1 MSISSS
7 AVLVELNISVWTAN
21 KLDKGATDSVLMSS
35 SASVGAAQVRK
46 NLMAGTDKR
55 KKIADYASRA
65 RLYHNQTTLSWSDK
79 GARLLPTSLF
89 MDYKQNMNVYE
100 RNMNT
105 MIQDFYASY
114 VDLIELSKHHMGN
127 LFNANDYPTIEEL
140 RSKFGFRL
148 VFSPLPESGDFRLD
162 IPNADMQELA
172 TNYES
177 SFNDRLK
184 DAMREPWDKLH
195 KALTHLSEKLTDEE
209 VDEQVEGKSAKR
221 YHDTLIT
228 SNQELC
234 QLLTH
239 LNVTK
244 DPKLED
250 ARRSLE
256 LTMLG
261 LDIDDI
267 KEHAEVRGSVKSK
280 VDAILEKFDW

>member
-21 KLDKGATDSVLMSS
+21 KLDKGATDSVLASN
-35 SASVGAAQVRK
+35 SASKDSAQVRK

-55 KKIADYASRA
+55 KKISDYAAKA

-89 MDYKQNMNVYE
+89 MDYKSNMNVYQK
-100 RNMNT
+100 NMNT
-105 MIQDFYASY
+105 MIEDFYVNYA
-114 VDLIELSKHHMGN
+114 DLIDLAKHHMGD
-127 LFNANDYPTIEEL
+127 LFNPYDYPSIEEL

-148 VFSPLPESGDFRLD
+148 VFSPLPEGGDFRLD
-162 IPNADMQELA
+162 IPKADMEELGEQ
-172 TNYES
+172 YES
-177 SFNDRLK
+177 AFNDRLK

-195 KALTHLSEKLTDEE
+195 KTLTHISEKLTD
-209 VDEQVEGKSAKR
+209 VEGDDETKKR

-228 SNQELC
+228 NAQELC
-234 QLLTH
+234 GLLSH

-244 DPKLED
+244 DPLLEN

-261 LDIDDI
+261 VDIEAIKESPDVRSSVKAKVDDI
-267 KEHAEVRGSVKSK
+267 LS
-280 VDAILEKFDW
+280 KFDW

>member
-21 KLDKGATDSVLMSS
+21 KLDKGATEAVLNNN
-35 SASVGAAQVRK
+35 SASKDSAQVRK

-55 KKIADYASRA
+55 KKISDYAAKA

-89 MDYKQNMNVYE
+89 MDYKANMNVYQQ
-100 RNMNT
+100 NMNT
-105 MIQDFYASY
+105 MIEDFYANY
-114 VDLIELSKHHMGN
+114 ADLIDLAKHHMGD
-127 LFNANDYPTIEEL
+127 LFNPYDYPSIEEL
-140 RSKFGFRL
+140 RNKFGFRL
-148 VFSPLPESGDFRLD
+148 VFSPLPEGGDFRLD
-162 IPNADMQELA
+162 IPKADMDELGQQ
-172 TNYES
+172 YES
-177 SFNDRLK
+177 AFNDRLK

-195 KALTHLSEKLTDEE
+195 KTLTHISEKLTD
-209 VDEQVEGKSAKR
+209 VEGDDETKKR

-228 SNQELC
+228 NAQELC
-234 QLLTH
+234 GLLTH

-244 DPKLED
+244 DPLLEN

-261 LDIDDI
+261 VDIEAIKESPDVRSSVKAKVDDI
-267 KEHAEVRGSVKSK
+267 LS
-280 VDAILEKFDW
+280 KFDW

>member
-21 KLDKGATDSVLMSS
+21 KLDKGATDSVLASN
-35 SASVGAAQVRK
+35 SASKDSAQVRK

-55 KKIADYASRA
+55 KKISDYAAKA

-89 MDYKQNMNVYE
+89 LDYKSNMNVYQK
-100 RNMNT
+100 NMNT
-105 MIQDFYASY
+105 MIEDFYVNYA
-114 VDLIELSKHHMGN
+114 DLIDLAKHHMGD
-127 LFNANDYPTIEEL
+127 LFNPYDYPSIEEL

-148 VFSPLPESGDFRLD
+148 VFSPLPEGGDFRLD
-162 IPNADMQELA
+162 IPKADMEELGEQ
-172 TNYES
+172 YES
-177 SFNDRLK
+177 AFNDRLK
-184 DAMREPWDKLH
+184 DAMREPWEKLH
-195 KALTHLSEKLTDEE
+195 KTLIHISEKLTDIEGD
-209 VDEQVEGKSAKR
+209 DETKKR

-228 SNQELC
+228 NAQELC
-234 QLLTH
+234 GLLTH

-244 DPKLED
+244 DPMLEN

-261 LDIDDI
+261 VDIEAIKESPDVRSSVKAKVDDI
-267 KEHAEVRGSVKSK
+267 LK
-280 VDAILEKFDW
+280 KFDW

>member
-21 KLDKGATDSVLMSS
+21 KLDKGATEAVLSNN
-35 SASVGAAQVRK
+35 SASKDSAQVRK

-55 KKIADYASRA
+55 KKISDYAAKA

-89 MDYKQNMNVYE
+89 MDYKSNMNVYQK
-100 RNMNT
+100 NMNT
-105 MIQDFYASY
+105 MIEDLYVNYA
-114 VDLIELSKHHMGN
+114 DLIDLAKHHMGD
-127 LFNANDYPTIEEL
+127 LFNPYDYPSIEEL

-148 VFSPLPESGDFRLD
+148 VFSPLPEGGDFRLD
-162 IPNADMQELA
+162 IPKADMEELGEQ
-172 TNYES
+172 YES
-177 SFNDRLK
+177 AFNDRLK

-195 KALTHLSEKLTDEE
+195 KTLTHISEKLTD
-209 VDEQVEGKSAKR
+209 VEGDDETKKR

-228 SNQELC
+228 NAQELC
-234 QLLTH
+234 GLLTH

-244 DPKLED
+244 DPMLET

-261 LDIDDI
+261 VDIEAIKESPDVRSSVKAKVDDI
-267 KEHAEVRGSVKSK
+267 LK
-280 VDAILEKFDW
+280 KFDW

>member
-21 KLDKGATDSVLMSS
+21 KLDKGATEAVLSNN
-35 SASVGAAQVRK
+35 SASKDSAQVRK

-55 KKIADYASRA
+55 KKISDYAAKA

-89 MDYKQNMNVYE
+89 MDYKQNMNVYQQ
-100 RNMNT
+100 NMNT
-105 MIQDFYASY
+105 MIEDFYANY
-114 VDLIELSKHHMGN
+114 ADLIDLAKHHMGD
-127 LFNANDYPTIEEL
+127 LFNPYDYPSIEEL
-140 RSKFGFRL
+140 RNKFGFRL
-148 VFSPLPESGDFRLD
+148 VFSPLPEGGDFRLD
-162 IPNADMQELA
+162 IPKADMVEMQDK
-172 TNYES
+172 YES
-177 SFNDRLK
+177 AFNDRLK

-195 KALTHLSEKLTDEE
+195 KTLTHISEKLTD
-209 VDEQVEGKSAKR
+209 VEGDDETKKR

-228 SNQELC
+228 NAQELC
-234 QLLTH
+234 GLLTH

-244 DPKLED
+244 DPLLET

-261 LDIDDI
+261 VDIEAIKESPDVRSSVKAKVDDI
-267 KEHAEVRGSVKSK
+267 LK
-280 VDAILEKFDW
+280 KFDW

>member
-21 KLDKGATDSVLMSS
+21 KLDKGATDSVLASN
-35 SASVGAAQVRK
+35 SASKDSAQVRK

-55 KKIADYASRA
+55 KKISDYAAKA

-89 MDYKQNMNVYE
+89 MDYKSNMNVYQ
-100 RNMNT
+100 RNMTT
-105 MIQDFYASY
+105 MIEDFYANY
-114 VDLIELSKHHMGN
+114 GDLIELSKHHMGD
-127 LFNANDYPTIEEL
+127 LFNPYDYPSIEEL

-148 VFSPLPESGDFRLD
+148 VFSPLPEGGDFRLD
-162 IPNADMQELA
+162 IPKADMDELGQQ
-172 TNYES
+172 YES
-177 SFNDRLK
+177 AFNDRLK
-184 DAMREPWDKLH
+184 DAMREPWEKLH
-195 KALTHLSEKLTDEE
+195 KTLIHISEKLTDIEGD
-209 VDEQVEGKSAKR
+209 DESKKR

-228 SNQELC
+228 NAQELC
-234 QLLTH
+234 GLLTH

-244 DPKLED
+244 DPLLEN

-261 LDIDDI
+261 VDIEAIKESPDVRSSVKAKVDDI
-267 KEHAEVRGSVKSK
+267 LK
-280 VDAILEKFDW
+280 KFDW

>member
-21 KLDKGATDSVLMSS
+21 KLDKGATEAVLSNN
-35 SASVGAAQVRK
+35 SASKDSAQVRK

-55 KKIADYASRA
+55 KKISDYAAKA

-89 MDYKQNMNVYE
+89 MDYKTNMNVYQQ
-100 RNMNT
+100 NMNT
-105 MIQDFYASY
+105 MIEDFYANY
-114 VDLIELSKHHMGN
+114 GDLIELSKHHMGD
-127 LFNANDYPTIEEL
+127 LFNPYDYPSIEEL

-148 VFSPLPESGDFRLD
+148 VFSPLPEGGDFRLD
-162 IPNADMQELA
+162 IPKADMDELGQQ
-172 TNYES
+172 YES
-177 SFNDRLK
+177 AFNDRLK
-184 DAMREPWDKLH
+184 DAMREPWEKLH
-195 KALTHLSEKLTDEE
+195 KTLIHISEKLTDIEGD
-209 VDEQVEGKSAKR
+209 DESKKR

-228 SNQELC
+228 NAQELC
-234 QLLTH
+234 GLLSH

-244 DPKLED
+244 DPLLEN

-261 LDIDDI
+261 VDIEAIKESPDVRSSVKAKVDDI
-267 KEHAEVRGSVKSK
+267 LS
-280 VDAILEKFDW
+280 KFDW

>member
-21 KLDKGATDSVLMSS
+21 KLDKGATEAVLSNN
-35 SASVGAAQVRK
+35 SASKDSAQVRK

-55 KKIADYASRA
+55 KKISDYAAKA

-89 MDYKQNMNVYE
+89 MDYKSNMNVYQK
-100 RNMNT
+100 NMNT
-105 MIQDFYASY
+105 MIEDFYVNYA
-114 VDLIELSKHHMGN
+114 DLIDLAKHHMGD
-127 LFNANDYPTIEEL
+127 LFNPYDYPSIEEL

-148 VFSPLPESGDFRLD
+148 VFSPLPEGGDFRLD
-162 IPNADMQELA
+162 IPKADMEELGEQ
-172 TNYES
+172 YES
-177 SFNDRLK
+177 AFNDRLK

-195 KALTHLSEKLTDEE
+195 KTLTHISEKLTD
-209 VDEQVEGKSAKR
+209 VEGDDETKKR

-228 SNQELC
+228 NAQELC
-234 QLLTH
+234 GLLTH

-244 DPKLED
+244 DPLLEN

-261 LDIDDI
+261 VDIEAIKDSPVVRSSVKAKVDDI
-267 KEHAEVRGSVKSK
+267 LK
-280 VDAILEKFDW
+280 KFDW

>member
-21 KLDKGATDSVLMSS
+21 KLDKGATEAVLSNN
-35 SASVGAAQVRK
+35 SASKDSAQVRK

-55 KKIADYASRA
+55 KKISDYAAKA

-89 MDYKQNMNVYE
+89 MDYKSNMNVYQK
-100 RNMNT
+100 NMNT
-105 MIQDFYASY
+105 MIEDFYVNYA
-114 VDLIELSKHHMGN
+114 DLIDLAKHHMGD
-127 LFNANDYPTIEEL
+127 LFNPYDYPSIEEL
-140 RSKFGFRL
+140 RGKFGFRL
-148 VFSPLPESGDFRLD
+148 VFSPLPEGGDFRLD
-162 IPNADMQELA
+162 IPKADMEELGEQ
-172 TNYES
+172 YES
-177 SFNDRLK
+177 AFNDRLK

-195 KALTHLSEKLTDEE
+195 KTLTHISEKLTD
-209 VDEQVEGKSAKR
+209 VEGDDETKKR

-228 SNQELC
+228 NAQELC
-234 QLLTH
+234 GLLSH

-244 DPKLED
+244 DPLLEN

-261 LDIDDI
+261 VDIEAIKESPDVRSSVKAKVDDI
-267 KEHAEVRGSVKSK
+267 LS
-280 VDAILEKFDW
+280 KFDW

>member
-21 KLDKGATDSVLMSS
+21 KLDKGATDIVLASN
-35 SASVGAAQVRK
+35 SASSGSAQVRK

-55 KKIADYASRA
+55 KKIADYAARA

-89 MDYKQNMNVYE
+89 MDYKQNMNVYQS
-100 RNMNT
+100 NMNT
-105 MIQDFYASY
+105 MIDDFYANY
-114 VDLIELSKHHMGN
+114 ADLIDLAKHHMGA
-127 LFNANDYPTIEEL
+127 LFNPYDYPSIEEL

-148 VFSPLPESGDFRLD
+148 VFSPLPEGGDFRLD
-162 IPNADMQELA
+162 IPKADMDELGQQ
-172 TNYES
+172 YES
-177 SFNDRLK
+177 AFNDRLK
-184 DAMREPWDKLH
+184 DAMREPWEKLH
-195 KALTHLSEKLTDEE
+195 KNLVHISEKLTD
-209 VDEQVEGKSAKR
+209 VEGDDDTKKR

-228 SNQELC
+228 NAQELC
-234 QLLTH
+234 GLLTH

-244 DPKLED
+244 DPMLET

-261 LDIDDI
+261 VDIDAI
-267 KEHAEVRGSVKSK
+267 KESPDVRSSVKAK
-280 VDAILEKFDW
+280 VDDILKKFDW

>member
-21 KLDKGATDSVLMSS
+21 KLDKSATEAVLSNN
-35 SASVGAAQVRK
+35 SASKDSAQVRK

-55 KKIADYASRA
+55 KKISDYAARA

-89 MDYKQNMNVYE
+89 MDYKANMNVFE

-105 MIQDFYASY
+105 MIQDFYANY
-114 VDLIELSKHHMGN
+114 ADLIDLAKHHMGD
-127 LFNANDYPTIEEL
+127 LFNPYDYPSIEEL

-148 VFSPLPESGDFRLD
+148 VFSPLPEGGDFRLD
-162 IPNADMQELA
+162 IPKADMEELGRQ
-172 TNYES
+172 YES
-177 SFNDRLK
+177 AFGDRLK
-184 DAMREPWDKLH
+184 DAMREPWEKLH
-195 KALTHLSEKLTDEE
+195 KTLTHISEKLTD
-209 VDEQVEGKSAKR
+209 VEGDDETKKR

-228 SNQELC
+228 NAQELC
-234 QLLTH
+234 GLLSH

-244 DPKLED
+244 DPKLEE

-261 LDIDDI
+261 VDIEAI
-267 KEHAEVRGSVKSK
+267 KESPDVRSSVKSK
-280 VDAILEKFDW
+280 VDDILKKFDW

>member
-21 KLDKGATDSVLMSS
+21 KLDKGATDIVLASN
-35 SASVGAAQVRK
+35 SASSGSAQVRK

-55 KKIADYASRA
+55 KKIADYAARA

-89 MDYKQNMNVYE
+89 MDYKSNMNVYQS
-100 RNMNT
+100 NMTT
-105 MIQDFYASY
+105 MIEDFYANY
-114 VDLIELSKHHMGN
+114 ADLIDLAKHHMGA
-127 LFNANDYPTIEEL
+127 LFNPYDYPSIEEL

-162 IPNADMQELA
+162 IPQQDMVEMQDKYELA
-172 TNYES
+172 
-177 SFNDRLK
+177 FNDRLK
-184 DAMREPWDKLH
+184 DAMREPWEKLH
-195 KALTHLSEKLTDEE
+195 KNLVHISEKLTDI
-209 VDEQVEGKSAKR
+209 EGDDDTKKR

-228 SNQELC
+228 NAQELC
-234 QLLTH
+234 GLLTH
-239 LNVTK
+239 LNITK
-244 DPKLED
+244 DPLLES

-261 LDIDDI
+261 VDIEDI
-267 KEHAEVRGSVKSK
+267 KEHAEVRQSVKSK
-280 VDAILEKFDW
+280 VDDILKNFDW

>member
-21 KLDKGATDSVLMSS
+21 KLDKGATEAVLSNN
-35 SASVGAAQVRK
+35 SASKDSAQVRK

-55 KKIADYASRA
+55 KKISDYAAKA

-89 MDYKQNMNVYE
+89 MDYKSNMNVYQK
-100 RNMNT
+100 NMNT
-105 MIQDFYASY
+105 MIEDFYVNYA
-114 VDLIELSKHHMGN
+114 DLIDLAKHHMGD
-127 LFNANDYPTIEEL
+127 LFNPYDYPSIEEL

-148 VFSPLPESGDFRLD
+148 VFSPLPEGGDFRLD
-162 IPNADMQELA
+162 IPKADMEELGEQ
-172 TNYES
+172 YES
-177 SFNDRLK
+177 AFNDRLK

-195 KALTHLSEKLTDEE
+195 KTLTHISEKLTD
-209 VDEQVEGKSAKR
+209 VEGDDETKKR

-228 SNQELC
+228 NAQELC
-234 QLLTH
+234 GLLSH

-244 DPKLED
+244 DPLLEN

-261 LDIDDI
+261 VDIKAIKESPDVRSSVKAKVDDI
-267 KEHAEVRGSVKSK
+267 LS
-280 VDAILEKFDW
+280 KFDW

>member
-1 MSISSS
+1 MTISSS

-21 KLDKGATDSVLMSS
+21 KVDKGATDTVLASN
-35 SASVGAAQVRK
+35 SASKDSAQVRK

-55 KKIADYASRA
+55 KKIADYAAKA

-89 MDYKQNMNVYE
+89 MDYKQNMNVYQ
-100 RNMNT
+100 RNMTT
-105 MIQDFYASY
+105 MIDDFYTNYA
-114 VDLIELSKHHMGN
+114 DLIDLAKHHMGD
-127 LFNANDYPTIEEL
+127 LFNPNDYPSIEEL

-162 IPNADMQELA
+162 IPQQDMVEMQDKYELA
-172 TNYES
+172 
-177 SFNDRLK
+177 FNDRLK

-195 KALTHLSEKLTDEE
+195 KSLTHISEKLTDL
-209 VDEQVEGKSAKR
+209 EGDDDSKKR

-228 SNQELC
+228 NAQELC
-234 QLLTH
+234 GLLTH
-239 LNVTK
+239 LNITK
-244 DPKLED
+244 DPMLEQ

-261 LDIDDI
+261 VDIEAIKESPDVRSSVKAKVDDI
-267 KEHAEVRGSVKSK
+267 LK
-280 VDAILEKFDW
+280 KFDW